1 MMDDRD
7 RISATDDS
15 RKLVGRKDISD
26 YTGWGIPAVIVA
38 VVVIAGVLIFSAT
51 GPDRIRTAEYHNLN
65 AKPASSQQA
74 PAGDARGR
82 AGKVPDANMP
92 TAPRSP

>member
-7 RISATDDS
+7 RASATDES
-15 RKLVGRKDISD
+15 RMLVGRKDISD
-26 YTGWGIPAVIVA
+26 YTGWGIPAVIAA

-51 GPDRIRTAEYHNLN
+51 GPDRTRTAEYHNLN
-65 AKPASSQQA
+65 AKPANSQQA
-74 PAGDARGR
+74 PTSDARGR

-92 TAPRSP
+92 TTPRAP

>member
-7 RISATDDS
+7 RISATEES
-15 RKLVGRKDISD
+15 RNLVGRKDISD
-26 YTGWGIPAVIVA
+26 YTGWGIPAVIAA
-38 VVVIAGVLIFSAT
+38 VVVIAGVLIFTAT
-51 GPDRIRTAEYHNLN
+51 NPDRIRTAEYHNLN

-82 AGKVPDANMP
+82 AGKVPDTNMP

>member
-38 VVVIAGVLIFSAT
+38 VVVIAGVLIFTAA
-51 GPDRIRTAEYHNLN
+51 GPDRTRTAEYHNLN
-65 AKPASSQQA
+65 SKPASSQPA
-74 PAGDARGR
+74 PAGDARAR

-92 TAPRSP
+92 TAPRAP

>member
-7 RISATDDS
+7 RTSGADDS

-26 YTGWGIPAVIVA
+26 YTGWGIPAFIAA
-38 VVVIAGVLIFSAT
+38 VVVIAGVLIFSAAS
-51 GPDRIRTAEYHNLN
+51 PDRTRTAEYHNLN
-65 AKPASSQQA
+65 SKPASSQQA
-74 PAGDARGR
+74 PAGEARGR
-82 AGKVPDANMP
+82 AGRVPDANMQ

>member
-7 RISATDDS
+7 RASAADDS

-26 YTGWGIPAVIVA
+26 YTGWGIPAVIAA
-38 VVVIAGVLIFSAT
+38 VVAIAGVLIFSAVSPERT
-51 GPDRIRTAEYHNLN
+51 RTAQYHNPN

-74 PAGDARGR
+74 PADEARGR